1 MTWKNNIIAGKPIEQ
16 IQEFKPKNTK
26 THEKL
31 VLKESKAK
39 NIITLIDVMIKR
51 ISKDHYSMTEK
62 IYSPNDLIL
71 LLRTLREKDIEFNS
85 ISIQGWHGKSS
96 FTMEEKGE
104 MIYVTKYQKPE
115 KGAEPKEVKYEI
127 EKSELTKLMLTIKSL
142 IKPNEV
148 IESRDLGE
156 AFYGEDWDNKIF
168 SKRKRHNHFTIMLNV
183 LDKQGKIIY
192 KGGKTKLI

>member
-1 MTWKNNIIAGKPIEQ
+1 MAWKNNTITRPIEQ
-16 IQEFKPKNTK
+16 IQEFKPKQTK

-51 ISKDHYSMTEK
+51 LSKDHENSMVEK

-71 LLRTLREKDIEFNS
+71 VLGMLRQKDIEFNS

-127 EKSELTKLMLTIKSL
+127 EKSELIKLMLTIKSL
-142 IKPNEV
+142 IKVNES